1 MKSTTSERTGGAIR
15 KLRLAKGLTL
25 AELSVQSGIP
35 LSTLSRVELG
45 QNALNAD
52 KLMRLCRALEVDLQ
66 GLVTREADGV
76 VVASGR
82 RAVIRAGTGQSVR
95 LGGNTGRRAADDLL
109 AKAFSPLIIEVTAR
123 NLDSHGPLAVLNG
136 EVYLMVLDG
145 EVILHSSL
153 YAPLPMRTGDGVYF
167 DGASGHAIIAPD
179 KPAKVLLIAA
189 GEQAFGA

>member
-1 MKSTTSERTGGAIR
+1 MKSHTSESTGGAIR

-52 KLMRLCRALEVDLQ
+52 KLVRLCRALDVDLQ
-66 GLVTREADGV
+66 GLVTRQADSAI
-76 VVASGR
+76 VASGR
-82 RAVIRAGTGQSVR
+82 RALVRAGTGQSVR

-109 AKAFSPLIIEVTAR
+109 AKNFSPLVIEVTAR
-123 NLDSHGPLAVLNG
+123 DLDSHGPLAVLDG
-136 EVYLMVLDG
+136 EVYLMVLAG
-145 EVILHSSL
+145 EVVLHSHL
-153 YAPLPMRTGDGVYF
+153 YAPLPMRAGDAVYF
-167 DGASGHAIIAPD
+167 DGAAGHALIAPGT
-179 KPAKVLLIAA
+179 PAKVLLVAA